1 MKQKNIQAMIL
12 AAGFGKRM
20 LPITNKIP
28 KPLVEVNKKPLLHHI
43 IEKLF
48 NNDIKDIVI
57 NTHHLSREIKSSLVR
72 KYQNLFQII
81 YEDEILE
88 TGGGVLNAIKRKYI
102 RDSNPFFVLNGDI
115 FWLEKEN
122 SIFKKLINNWDE
134 RKMEVLVI
142 LTKKEHFFGYSGKGD
157 FNLVTEKKKLSRLT
171 KSSDKKKYVYTGLQ
185 LVHPRVFVNINKE
198 KFSFTDIFD
207 DAIKKKTL
215 YGLVDDRKWFHIGTT
230 ETLKKVN
237 NLINK

>member
-20 LPITNKIP
+20 LPVTKRIP

-48 NNDIKDIVI
+48 NDNIRDIVI
-57 NTHHLSREIKSSLVR
+57 NTHHLPGEIKSSLVR
-72 KYQNLFQII
+72 KFQNTFQII

-102 RDSNPFFVLNGDI
+102 RDSYPFFVLNGDI

-122 SIFKKLINNWDE
+122 SIFEKLINNWDE
-134 RKMEVLVI
+134 NKMEVLVI
-142 LTKKEHFFGYSGKGD
+142 LIKKELLFGYSGKGD
-157 FNLVTEKKKLSRLT
+157 FNLVAENKKLSRVT
-171 KSSDKKKYVYTGLQ
+171 KSSDKAKYVYTGLQ
-185 LVHPRVFVNINKE
+185 LVHPKVFTNINKE
-198 KFSFTDIFD
+198 KFSFTEIFD
-207 DAIKKKTL
+207 DAIQNKTL

-230 ETLKKVN
+230 ETLKRIN
-237 NLINK
+237 NFINK